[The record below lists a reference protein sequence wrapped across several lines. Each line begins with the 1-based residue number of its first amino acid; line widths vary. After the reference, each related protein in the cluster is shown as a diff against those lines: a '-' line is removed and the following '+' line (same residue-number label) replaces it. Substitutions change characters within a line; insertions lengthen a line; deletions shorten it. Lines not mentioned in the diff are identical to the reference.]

1 MSDDNITDD
10 PQDTLTLGMDHA
22 NFAAAQAARG
32 ANDGTPRHGGQPAG
46 FANAHVSP
54 SQPIPLP
61 FGHSHQLQRTPVNR
75 NPATTSTMA
84 TETGSADNRTI
95 IRPSPDFE
103 DQIQQ
108 SIATHAHGGAR
119 SRHSSSAS
127 HTRGWSGPMLQ
138 AVDVAPAIRAG
149 SPRRTGLGRAMGSR
163 GQGVTT
169 AQRLEIRKALGL
181 HTADTPEVEEENE
194 NEETEAENNELR
206 IDIGGAAGGIFD
218 DQEAERAEAILEEMH
233 QQDQVRPHRNPRQ
246 ADEDARQPLEAL
258 EIARAE
264 ITRLRRA
271 AVDRDRELQ
280 EAELQRA
287 QDQRDQENRMMAG
300 IQQMQARMMEVMM
313 ERFQELQNAGPQLA
327 VNPAL
332 ANQRVEGQAVG
343 RPGPVEL
350 GPVQQAPANPAEQP
364 DNHQPGGGPPPPG
377 GGNLGAGG
385 GGAGGY
391 LGGLPPVNPAP
402 YAHGYGAAGHQR
414 YHELLPKPKLDKL
427 VGNTPEAYLEFR
439 RAYVTI
445 MRSRA
450 EWTQRQRKQF
460 LLEHIQKEAAVIA
473 CAVEYDLED
482 DNVAWQT
489 VLQRVE
495 DVFLTRNNSSQA
507 AVEFR
512 AARQRKNETIMV
524 WAARLRDLHARAF
537 SRTHPTLDLRER
549 HDELRQAFATGL
561 NDHHVQLAI
570 NNQINRSETL
580 LELAQIAVDAH
591 FHLQLQSKARQK
603 TGSLNAMEEGTVA
616 AMEGKSDKSEGSAT
630 PAKRFCKLCTRTS
643 HNWQDCRFVK
653 NLVAEDC
660 VKYNVSLPPSFT
672 KDKERPRD
680 RGGRFRRGGRGFPR
694 ERRPQRDQR
703 DKERERDDHRGRRTG
718 RSPRKGAAK
727 SDGQPKRNQKES
739 KRSRGQL
746 NAIEDDELRDGFLG
760 LIRDKNS
767 S

>member
-1 MSDDNITDD
+1 MGDDNITDD

-32 ANDGTPRHGGQPAG
+32 ATDGTPRHGGQPAG

-75 NPATTSTMA
+75 NPATPPTMVP
-84 TETGSADNRTI
+84 ETGPADNRMI

-108 SIATHAHGGAR
+108 SIAAHAHGGAR

-138 AVDVAPAIRAG
+138 AVDVAPATRAG
-149 SPRRTGLGRAMGSR
+149 SPRRAGLGRAMGSR

-169 AQRLEIRKALGL
+169 AQRMEIRKALGL
-181 HTADTPEVEEENE
+181 HTADTPEVEEEDE
-194 NEETEAENNELR
+194 NEEIEAENNELR
-206 IDIGGAAGGIFD
+206 VDIEGAAGGIFD
-218 DQEAERAEAILEEMH
+218 DQEADRAEAILEEMH
-233 QQDQVRPHRNPRQ
+233 QQDPVRPPRNPRQ
-246 ADEDARQPLEAL
+246 AEEDARQPLEAL
-258 EIARAE
+258 EVARAE
-264 ITRLRRA
+264 IARLRRA

-280 EAELQRA
+280 EADMQRA

-300 IQQMQARMMEVMM
+300 IQQMQTRMMEVMM
-313 ERFQELQNAGPQLA
+313 ERFRELQNAGPQVA
-327 VNPAL
+327 VNPAP
-332 ANQRVEGQAVG
+332 ANQRVEGQAG
-343 RPGPVEL
+343 DRPGPVEL
-350 GPVQQAPANPAEQP
+350 GLGQQAPGNPAQQP
-364 DNHQPGGGPPPPG
+364 GDHRPGGGPPPPG
-377 GGNLGAGG
+377 PGNPGGGG
-385 GGAGGY
+385 GGADGHMGGF
-391 LGGLPPVNPAP
+391 PPVNPAQ
-402 YAHGYGAAGHQR
+402 YAHGYGAAGYQRHQ
-414 YHELLPKPKLDKL
+414 ELLPKPKLDKL
-427 VGNTPEAYLEFR
+427 VANTPEAYLEFR
-439 RAYVTI
+439 RAYMTI

-460 LLEHIQKEAAVIA
+460 LMEHIQKEAAVIA
-473 CAVEYDLED
+473 VAVAYDLED
-482 DNVAWQT
+482 DDVPWQT

-561 NDHHVQLAI
+561 NDHNVQLAI
-570 NNQINRSETL
+570 NTQINRSETL

-591 FHLQLQSKARQK
+591 FHLQLQSKIRQK
-603 TGSLNAMEEGTVA
+603 AASLNAMEEGTVA
-616 AMEGKSDKSEGSAT
+616 AMEDKSEESAT

-653 NLVAEDC
+653 NLVAGDC
-660 VKYNVSLPPSFT
+660 AKYGVQVPPSFAR
-672 KDKERPRD
+672 DQERPRD
-680 RGGRFRRGGRGFPR
+680 RGGRFRRGGRGAPR
-694 ERRPQRDQR
+694 ERRQRRDQR

-718 RSPRKGAAK
+718 RSPRKGADK
-727 SDGQPKRNQKES
+727 SDGRSKRDQKEA
-739 KRSRGQL
+739 KRPKGQL